1 VVKGIRAAVLSAL
14 VLALVSCS
22 TEQTPPVVAP
32 AVSATASSPP
42 TTVSPTPGSSV
53 PTATASPV
61 VTATPSPGPSAA
73 PGELGAGPLQHIVR
87 SRDLTVSIEY
97 LPDLPVERWTADGA
111 KPVQVSVTVSNRRAP
126 RQKVFLTR
134 ATMRFTVNDGVDD
147 VPGPDPLVDTANI
160 TPGYLAT
167 SPYSYNQSFAIPSLD
182 VSAQILTIDLKLEMV
197 SLVDAKAKDY
207 TKQTVTD
214 TVRAAVAF

>member
-1 VVKGIRAAVLSAL
+1 MVKRTRAAVLSAL
-14 VLALVSCS
+14 VLALLGCS
-22 TEQTPPVVAP
+22 GEEPPPSVVPQMSAP
-32 AVSATASSPP
+32 ATPVAA
-42 TTVSPTPGSSV
+42 PTP
-53 PTATASPV
+53 SPMA
-61 VTATPSPGPSAA
+61 TATPSAA
-73 PGELGAGPLQHIVR
+73 ATPRASEPARPGELTAGPLQHTVR

-97 LPDLPVERWTADGA
+97 LPDAPVDRWTADGT
-111 KPVQVSVTVSNRRAP
+111 KPVQVSVTVSNSRAP
-126 RQKVFLTR
+126 KQKVFLTR

-147 VPGPDPLVDTANI
+147 VPGPDPVVDTANI

-182 VSAQILTIDLKLEMV
+182 VSTQTLTIDLKLEMV

-214 TVRAAVAF
+214 TVRATVSF